1 MTRRTTTHLLLV
13 NKYAMRRYQLAW
25 AHRNT
30 RAAERWFC
38 AAEDCRRK
46 LNALYVTAGRRS
58 DALCAFD
65 AAQHPKGA

>member
-30 RAAERWFC
+30 RAAERWFW
-38 AAEDCRRK
+38 AAEDTLRK
-46 LNALYVTAGRRS
+46 LRVQHIKQAEQ
-58 DALCAFD
+58 DF
-65 AAQHPKGA
+65 AQG